1 MQSDEDWWKVAWNTG
16 IWIGEVAFDRSAV
29 EPSIALATRF
39 ESATNGERLGVLKV
53 SINLRSI
60 QDLMSN
66 GTHGSP
72 GLELTIFDPRGRIL
86 AETASEHATDRI
98 LAGDDR
104 APRVPPDYPSGYTA
118 SAGAPPVGFA
128 RTAGTTR
135 YASAG
140 ARYAGLEWLVTA
152 TLDPEALTE
161 RRASLDHL
169 ADALARAGAW
179 PDLALAAAVSSA
191 ALGALAA
198 FFTVWLV
205 LRRVD
210 ADAQVLDSLLES
222 LEDGRD
228 LWTDPPR
235 SATFS
240 GITERVRRVAGV
252 GREPKDLEGRRLG
265 APPPDGAFAVW
276 PAFARAAGV
285 DRTKVNVVPVTF
297 REREPALA
305 RGEVDA
311 ITGYSFSS
319 WLGARAQGL
328 PEDDLTLILMRHHG
342 LDLYGNAIIASP
354 WLVKER
360 PEALASFLRVAV
372 HAYREAFRV
381 PDAAIEALAMH
392 EPGIHI
398 ATETER
404 LRLAI
409 RDNFLTDEVRR
420 FGFGAIDNDRLER
433 AMDQLGETWDYLVR
447 PGITDIFDPSFLPP
461 LEERRVGPAP

>member
-1 MQSDEDWWKVAWNTG
+1 MEELHTARPTHEAGDVPIPRPRKGALRLAAATAIIVVVFAAAAGAPWFGYLNYERDLASIDLNHARRAVMHSAIGLDLRAKAAHAANAIDSFLVERIVDARQIATTPKVVDATREGAWRHAQSGLTLIEIEEVEVLGGTARSRGYFPDVDAHLRHRQRISQYFDEISVTDEHGLNVAYSHPTSDFVQSDEDWWKVAWNTG

-39 ESATNGERLGVLKV
+39 ESATNGERLGVLKA

-104 APRVPPDYPSGYTA
+104 APRVPPDHPSGYTA
-118 SAGAPPVGFA
+118 SGGEPPVGFA

-191 ALGALAA
+191 AMGALAA

-210 ADAQVLDSLLES
+210 ADARVLDSLLES

-252 GREPKDLEGRRLG
+252 GR
-265 APPPDGAFAVW
+265 
-276 PAFARAAGV
+276 
-285 DRTKVNVVPVTF
+285 
-297 REREPALA
+297 
-305 RGEVDA
+305 
-311 ITGYSFSS
+311 
-319 WLGARAQGL
+319 
-328 PEDDLTLILMRHHG
+328 
-342 LDLYGNAIIASP
+342 
-354 WLVKER
+354 
-360 PEALASFLRVAV
+360 
-372 HAYREAFRV
+372 
-381 PDAAIEALAMH
+381 
-392 EPGIHI
+392 
-398 ATETER
+398 
-404 LRLAI
+404 
-409 RDNFLTDEVRR
+409 
-420 FGFGAIDNDRLER
+420 
-433 AMDQLGETWDYLVR
+433 
-447 PGITDIFDPSFLPP
+447 
-461 LEERRVGPAP
+461 GPT